1 MDAIELLTNRASNG
15 KLTEPAPDAESL
27 RIAFE
32 AAARAPDHASM
43 RPWRMH
49 IVRGAARERF
59 GALLADVVKRTKP
72 GATEDDLKQAAGKAL
87 RAPMIIVASAVI
99 KPSPKVPPIE
109 QLLTTGTA
117 AHALLM
123 TLQARGFAGIWK
135 TGAAAYDDVVK
146 KAFGL
151 RSEDAIVG
159 FLYVGTAK
167 QPTPELARPSPSD
180 FVSEWS
186 GSS

>member
-1 MDAIELLTNRASNG
+1 MKRATHRAQQQARASFMLRAQEHTMDAIELLTTRASNG
-15 KLTEPAPDAESL
+15 KLPEPAPAAESL

-87 RAPMIIVASAVI
+87 RAP
-99 KPSPKVPPIE
+99 
-109 QLLTTGTA
+109 
-117 AHALLM
+117 
-123 TLQARGFAGIWK
+123 
-135 TGAAAYDDVVK
+135 
-146 KAFGL
+146 
-151 RSEDAIVG
+151 
-159 FLYVGTAK
+159 
-167 QPTPELARPSPSD
+167 
-180 FVSEWS
+180 
-186 GSS
+186 